1 MPSSAKVCGV
11 ARLTLNERRKAATRL
26 EIAEIAL
33 GLFVRDGYGRVTAEL
48 IAEEAG
54 VSLRTFYRYFST
66 KDEVLGPIV
75 EERVGRFVDALADRP
90 AEENLAVGV
99 QRAIELVTS
108 EQRSTASSQM
118 PVAQVFAD
126 APALHARWLQNLRQI
141 EQSLVPVV
149 HQRLGS
155 AYSEQQAQVTAAVI
169 ITALRLGFERSVA
182 DGSNAPL
189 VETLGEVLSYMRDGA
204 GM

>member
-1 MPSSAKVCGV
+1 MT
-11 ARLTLNERRKAATRL
+11 RLTLNERRKKATRL

-33 GLFVRDGYGRVTAEL
+33 RLFVRDGYAHVTAEL

-75 EERVGRFVDALADRP
+75 EERVGRFVDVLADRP
-90 AEENLAVGV
+90 WTESLAVGV
-99 QRAIELVTS
+99 QRAVDEVTAQ
-108 EQRSTASSQM
+108 QRATTTPM

-126 APALHARWLQNLRQI
+126 APALHARWLQDLRLI
-141 EQSLVPVV
+141 EEALVPVV

-155 AYSEQQAQVTAAVI
+155 SYSKAQAQVTAAVI

-182 DGSNAPL
+182 DGSSTSL
-189 VETLGEVLSYMRDGA
+189 IETLGEILSYLRDGA
-204 GM
+204 GL